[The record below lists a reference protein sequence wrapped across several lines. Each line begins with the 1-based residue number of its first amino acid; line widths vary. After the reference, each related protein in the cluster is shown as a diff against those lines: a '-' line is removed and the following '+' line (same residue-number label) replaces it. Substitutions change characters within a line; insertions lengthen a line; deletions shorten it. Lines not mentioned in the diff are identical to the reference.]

1 LDLFPD
7 LRTASVSDSRRI
19 AFCITDLDPGG
30 AERALVQIATGLAA
44 RGWETSVYCLS
55 GPGELAAPL
64 REAGI
69 PVECLGARSPYAW
82 HVVRRLTHALRRYR
96 PALLQTFLFHANLS
110 GRWAAWRAGVPT
122 TVCGLRVAER
132 DAPWR
137 MRVDRWSQSL
147 VRMNVCVSQG
157 VADFA
162 IREVGLPPN
171 KVCVIRNGVEFER
184 FAQARAVDW
193 TSYGLPQDATVLLF
207 IGRLHPQKG
216 PELLLEAATPW
227 LNQQSSL
234 HLVYVGEGP
243 LRAELEQQIE
253 NRSVRSRVHLLGRCP
268 DVAPLLKGAAMLALP
283 SRWEGLPNVL
293 LEAMAAGCPVIATDV
308 EGSREVLSHGEN
320 GLLCRV
326 NSVAELREAI
336 GRLWASP
343 ELRRSL
349 AERSQDIVSE
359 HFTWMSVV
367 ESYDRL
373 YRGML
378 EC

>member
-1 LDLFPD
+1 M
-7 LRTASVSDSRRI
+7 SDSRRI

-30 AERALVQIATGLAA
+30 AERALVQIVSGLAA
-44 RGWETSVYCLS
+44 RGWEPCVYCLS
-55 GPGELAAPL
+55 GPGALVAPL
-64 REAGI
+64 QAAGI
-69 PVECLGARSPYAW
+69 PVECLGATSPWAW
-82 HVVRRLTHALRRYR
+82 RVVGRLTRALREWR
-96 PALLQTFLFHANLS
+96 PALLQTFLFHANLA
-110 GRWAAWRAGVPT
+110 GRWAAWRAGVPA

-137 MRVDRWSQSL
+137 MRLDRWSQRL

-162 IREVGLPPN
+162 LREVGLPPH
-171 KVCVIRNGVEFER
+171 KLCVIRNGVEFER

-193 TSYGLPQDATVLLF
+193 TACGLPPDATVFLF

-227 LNQQSSL
+227 LKQQSSL

-253 NRSVRSRVHLLGRCP
+253 NRGVMSQVHLLGRRD
-268 DVAPLLKGAAMLALP
+268 DVPALLKGAAALVLP
-283 SRWEGLPNVL
+283 SRWEGLPNVV

-308 EGSREVLSHGEN
+308 EGTREVLSHKET

-326 NSVAELREAI
+326 NSVAELRDAL
-336 GRLWASP
+336 GRLWSSP
-343 ELRRSL
+343 ELRRRLGES
-349 AERSQDIVSE
+349 SQRIVRE
-359 HFTWMSVV
+359 HFTWTSVI

-373 YRGML
+373 YRAIL